1 MAQETPSVITE
12 ITSNSNWKTNTK
24 KEFNLQNDI
33 LNQNYRQLVSNSE
46 HPLTKKNKVEV
57 WKYLYID
64 FVRGNRSMNNEQ
76 CTRRRN
82 TNFIWIMNC

>member
-24 KEFNLQNDI
+24 GEFNLQNDI

-46 HPLTKKNKVEV
+46 NPLTKKKQGRGV
-57 WKYLYID
+57 KI
-64 FVRGNRSMNNEQ
+64 FVHWFCAR
-76 CTRRRN
+76 
-82 TNFIWIMNC
+82 